1 MRPKSL
7 TTRGA
12 DTMNPYPAEEK
23 AKMDAIMAA
32 FKPYIDAHYYFD
44 ILYSAKCGYVYIVV
58 NEDEVP
64 AVILE
69 NASDLLDRLIN
80 EIRGDVRAENGD
92 HMEIEDSPE
101 EIMEI
106 RRRTLS
112 YLDSMDPELRSFC
125 IDVMTMCMV
134 GEALIS
140 D

>member
-1 MRPKSL
+1 MQIKCEKCYAVSDAAMPETYLEGGVEL
-7 TTRGA
+7 TFLRCPSCG
-12 DTMNPYPAEEK
+12 EV
-23 AKMDAIMAA
+23 
-32 FKPYIDAHYYFD
+32 
-44 ILYSAKCGYVYIVV
+44 YSAKCGHVYIAV

-64 AVILE
+64 AAILE

-106 RRRTLS
+106 RRRALS

>member
-1 MRPKSL
+1 
-7 TTRGA
+7 
-12 DTMNPYPAEEK
+12 
-23 AKMDAIMAA
+23 MAA

-44 ILYSAKCGYVYIVV
+44 ILYSVYIVV
-58 NEDEVP
+58 GEDEVP
-64 AVILE
+64 TAILE

-112 YLDSMDPELRSFC
+112 YLDSMEPELRSFC
-125 IDVMTMCMV
+125 ID
-134 GEALIS
+134 AANRSLIPNR
-140 D
+140 

>member
-1 MRPKSL
+1 
-7 TTRGA
+7 
-12 DTMNPYPAEEK
+12 MNPYSAEEK
-23 AKMDAIMAA
+23 AKMDAIMAT

-58 NEDEVP
+58 GEDEVP
-64 AVILE
+64 TAILD
-69 NASDLLDRLIN
+69 NASDLLDCRIN

-92 HMEIEDSPE
+92 HTEPGDSPE

-112 YLDSMDPELRSFC
+112 YLDSMEPELRSFC